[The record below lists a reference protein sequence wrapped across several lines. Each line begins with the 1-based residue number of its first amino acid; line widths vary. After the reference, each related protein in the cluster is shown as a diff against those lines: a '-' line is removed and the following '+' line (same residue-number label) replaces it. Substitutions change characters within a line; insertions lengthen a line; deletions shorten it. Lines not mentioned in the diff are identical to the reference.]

1 MRYGVNVVRCRSK
14 LATAWV
20 GAWVGAWV
28 SAWVSASLL
37 LGCSRSPAGSRLAP
51 PPAADPADPLGLG
64 DARCSVVASHEAPFV
79 VEWEGS
85 DRAQLEAALRKG
97 VVAVRYGGCELE
109 VVQGCTAPQAYAYT
123 ALTPKKE
130 SVEIFDADE
139 LYARFPRGA
148 VGLEAELERVGS
160 VSVDMM
166 LVGRLEAPSIRVE
179 REELQGPSCV
189 QATHVVSG
197 LTVGAFRL
205 HTGAKEDI
213 AVDLSLP
220 GEASVGGQR
229 QSDRE
234 ELGSDG
240 DVAACEAASSR
251 DLEPP
256 PGCGAL
262 IRIEVV
268 PLGDFERRRE
278 VAAASRP
285 LYAKGTP
292 WRKPAVIG
300 TASLAASVPGQAAF
314 ITGMVLTQNA
324 DADPITGEMADP
336 RKRAIGIALT
346 AVGATIYFGGI
357 ITGVTFLAIAGVRK
371 RRAKQEAGLVLT
383 PTGPALRF

>member
-1 MRYGVNVVRCRSK
+1 M
-14 LATAWV
+14 
-20 GAWVGAWV
+20 
-28 SAWVSASLL
+28 
-37 LGCSRSPAGSRLAP
+37 
-51 PPAADPADPLGLG
+51 
-64 DARCSVVASHEAPFV
+64 VASHEAPFV

-109 VVQGCTAPQAYAYT
+109 VVQGCTAPQAYDYT
-123 ALTPKKE
+123 ALNPKKE

-148 VGLEAELERVGS
+148 VALEAELERAGS

-229 QSDRE
+229 QSARE

-251 DLEPP
+251 DVQPP

-268 PLGDFERRRE
+268 PLGDFERQRE
-278 VAAASRP
+278 VAAAQRP
-285 LYAKGTP
+285 LFAKGTP
-292 WRKPAVIG
+292 WRKPA
-300 TASLAASVPGQAAF
+300 AAP
-314 ITGMVLTQNA
+314 
-324 DADPITGEMADP
+324 
-336 RKRAIGIALT
+336 
-346 AVGATIYFGGI
+346 
-357 ITGVTFLAIAGVRK
+357 
-371 RRAKQEAGLVLT
+371 
-383 PTGPALRF
+383 

>member
-1 MRYGVNVVRCRSK
+1 VSSW
-14 LATAWV
+14 AS
-20 GAWVGAWV
+20 AWV

-37 LGCSRSPAGSRLAP
+37 VGCSRPPGGARLAP
-51 PPAADPADPLGLG
+51 PPAVDPADQLGMG
-64 DARCSVVASHEAPFV
+64 NARCSVAASHDSPFV

-85 DRAQLEAALRKG
+85 QRAQLEAAIRKG

-109 VVQGCTAPQAYAYT
+109 VVQGCTAPQPYDYA

-130 SVEIFDADE
+130 SVEILDADE

-148 VGLEAELERVGS
+148 VGLEADLERAGS
-160 VSVDMM
+160 LAVDMM

-179 REELQGPSCV
+179 REQLQGSSCA

-205 HTGAKEDI
+205 HTGSKEDI
-213 AVDLSLP
+213 EVDLSLP

-229 QSDRE
+229 LAERE

-240 DVAACEAASSR
+240 DVAACEAASSQ
-251 DLEPP
+251 DVQPP

-268 PLGDFERRRE
+268 PLGDFERQRE
-278 VAAASRP
+278 VADASRP
-285 LYAKGTP
+285 FYAKGTP

-300 TASLAASVPGQAAF
+300 TAALAASVPGQVMM
-314 ITGMVLTQNA
+314 ILGMVLTS
-324 DADPITGEMADP
+324 DADTDPFNDVIEDP
-336 RKRAIGIALT
+336 RTRAKGVALI
-346 AVGATIYFGGI
+346 AVGAPIYFAGTIAGA
-357 ITGVTFLAIAGVRK
+357 TFLIIAAVRK
-371 RRAKQEAGLVLT
+371 RRAKQEAGLVMT
-383 PTGPALRF
+383 PTGLGLRF

>member
-1 MRYGVNVVRCRSK
+1 MRYGANVGLLGSK
-14 LATAWV
+14 LIIAA
-20 GAWVGAWV
+20 
-28 SAWVSASLL
+28 VSASLFM
-37 LGCSRSPAGSRLAP
+37 GCSRGSTGGRLTQP
-51 PPAADPADPLGLG
+51 PPADPVDQLGLG
-64 DARCSVVASHEAPFV
+64 NARCSVVASHETPFV

-85 DRAQLEAALRKG
+85 DRAQLESAIRKG

-109 VVQGCTAPQAYAYT
+109 VVQGCTAPQAYEYA

-148 VGLEAELERVGS
+148 VQLEAELERAGS
-160 VSVDMM
+160 LSVDMM

-179 REELQGPSCV
+179 REQLQGPTCV

-220 GEASVGGQR
+220 AEASAGVKR
-229 QSDRE
+229 QSARE
-234 ELGSDG
+234 QLGSDG
-240 DVAACEAASSR
+240 DVAACDAASSQ
-251 DLEPP
+251 DLQPP

-268 PLGDFERRRE
+268 PLGDFERQRE
-278 VAAASRP
+278 VADASRP
-285 LYAKGTP
+285 LYAPGTP

-300 TASLAASVPGQAAF
+300 TAALAVSVPGLA
-314 ITGMVLTQNA
+314 TMVPGMVLTQNA
-324 DADPITGEMADP
+324 DSDPFNDEIEDP
-336 RKRAIGIALT
+336 RKHAVGVALI
-346 AVGATIYFGGI
+346 AVGATLYFGGTI
-357 ITGVTFLAIAGVRK
+357 AGVTFLAIAGVRK